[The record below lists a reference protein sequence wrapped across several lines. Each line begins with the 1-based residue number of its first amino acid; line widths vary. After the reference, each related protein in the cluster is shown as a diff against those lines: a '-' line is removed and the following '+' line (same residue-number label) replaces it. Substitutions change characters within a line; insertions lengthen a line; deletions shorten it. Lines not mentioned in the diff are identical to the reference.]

1 MDPRWCRA
9 VRMPCPSHLLCLLL
23 IRHRFMTLRGSALI
37 IGVASLLWGGLGM
50 GPEAQAQD
58 RGAPRFGPA
67 APGDTVVA
75 EASDAGRIWSLVAP
89 PVDRLARRYGMEG
102 DSAWSAHLRRSVLRL
117 PGCTGALVSADGLA
131 LTTARC
137 VRRHLDSQG
146 DTAIVAERP
155 ADERAVP
162 ALHADRLVQTNDVT
176 TAVRTARQDTAEAAA
191 VSAVQG
197 RLQEEAETGRHV
209 EVSADGEGAY
219 TAYTYRRYQDVRVA
233 LLPDRRIS
241 AFGGPD
247 AALTYPRPAFDVALL
262 RIYTPEGRPLAPD
275 RFFEPSTQGAR
286 PGDAVFSA
294 GPPAATR
301 RAESAAQLTVRQDLV
316 LPARRD
322 RLETRA
328 QALRARLDTA
338 GAMPSLRP
346 ALRDAERALK
356 QTRARLEA
364 LRNEYVRARLEQ
376 RDERLRRALRRA
388 PALQRRFGGLLDSL
402 DAIQNTKRTLGAAY
416 RAFGAA
422 EGGPHASS
430 TYRRLLREEGQE
442 APARTASSH
451 ASGAP
456 GGAADSLQSSSG
468 PVEIALLAARLEALQ
483 RHLRPDSAAVDRLL
497 GGQSPAERA
506 ASVVDQLASASG
518 DGTHAFPTAGPVA
531 DVAAVVGTRARS
543 FHEQWRGLTRAERR
557 LTRRLADAR
566 QAVRSVPVLASG
578 TAPRLTDGRVRG
590 YPYNGTTAPPFTTV
604 FGLYERNRA
613 FGGETSWG
621 LPERWQKEGGR
632 MDRSTPLTLVASV
645 DGAVSN
651 NGAPLLNQ
659 SLELVGVA
667 AGPNIQGVAGT
678 YLFLPERMRTVGTD
692 VRGLR
697 EALTAVYGADALV
710 DELFGGRSSDRS
722 P

>member
-1 MDPRWCRA
+1 
-9 VRMPCPSHLLCLLL
+9 
-23 IRHRFMTLRGSALI
+23 MTRRGIALI
-37 IGVASLLWGGLGM
+37 IGVAGLLCGSLGAV

-67 APGDTVVA
+67 APSDTVVA
-75 EASDAGRIWSLVAP
+75 EASDAGRVWSLMSP
-89 PVDRLARRYGMEG
+89 PADRLARRYGMEV
-102 DSAWSAHLRRSVLRL
+102 DSAWATHLRRSVLRL

-137 VRRHLDSQG
+137 VRRHLDPEG
-146 DTAIVAERP
+146 DTAVVAERP
-155 ADERAVP
+155 ADERAVS
-162 ALHADRLVQTNDVT
+162 ALHADRLVRTSDVT
-176 TAVRTARQDTAEAAA
+176 AAVRAARQDTVAAAA

-197 RLQEEAETGRHV
+197 RLQEEAEAGRHV
-209 EVSADGEGAY
+209 EVSADGDGAY

-241 AFGGPD
+241 AFGGTD
-247 AALTYPRPAFDVALL
+247 AALTYPRLAFDVALL
-262 RIYTPEGRPLAPD
+262 RIYTSEGQPLAPD
-275 RFFEPSTQGAR
+275 HFFEPSTQGAR

-301 RAESAAQLTVRQDLV
+301 RAESAAQLATRRDLV
-316 LPARRD
+316 LPERRD
-322 RLETRA
+322 RLGTRA

-376 RDERLRRALRRA
+376 RDERLRRALRRD

-402 DAIQNTKRTLGAAY
+402 DAIQNAKRTLGAAY
-416 RAFGAA
+416 RAFGDV
-422 EGGPHASS
+422 EGGPYGSS
-430 TYRRLLREEGQE
+430 TYRRLLRARAQ
-442 APARTASSH
+442 APPARTASSH
-451 ASGAP
+451 ASMA
-456 GGAADSLQSSSG
+456 AADSLQSSSG

-483 RHLRPDSAAVDRLL
+483 QHLRPDSAAVDRLL
-497 GGQSPAERA
+497 GGESPAERA

-518 DGTHAFPTAGPVA
+518 DGTHAFPTAGPAA

-543 FHEQWRGLTRAERR
+543 FHEQWRGLTRTERR

-710 DELFGGRSSDRS
+710 DELFGGRSSGRS

>member
-1 MDPRWCRA
+1 
-9 VRMPCPSHLLCLLL
+9 
-23 IRHRFMTLRGSALI
+23 MTRRGIALI
-37 IGVASLLWGGLGM
+37 IGVAGLLCGSLGAV

-67 APGDTVVA
+67 APSDTVVA
-75 EASDAGRIWSLVAP
+75 EASDAGRVWSLMSP
-89 PVDRLARRYGMEG
+89 PADRLARRYGMEV
-102 DSAWSAHLRRSVLRL
+102 DSAWATHLRRSVLRL

-137 VRRHLDSQG
+137 VRRHLDSEG
-146 DTAIVAERP
+146 DTAVVAERP
-155 ADERAVP
+155 ADERAVS
-162 ALHADRLVQTNDVT
+162 ALHADRLVRTSDVT
-176 TAVRTARQDTAEAAA
+176 AAVRAARQDTVAAAA

-197 RLQEEAETGRHV
+197 RLQEEAEAGRHV
-209 EVSADGEGAY
+209 EVSADGDGAY

-241 AFGGPD
+241 AFGGTD
-247 AALTYPRPAFDVALL
+247 AALTYPRLAFDVALL
-262 RIYTPEGRPLAPD
+262 RIYTSEGQPLAPD
-275 RFFEPSTQGAR
+275 HFFEPSTQGAR

-301 RAESAAQLTVRQDLV
+301 RAESAAQLATRRDLV
-316 LPARRD
+316 LPERRD

-376 RDERLRRALRRA
+376 RDERLRRALRRD

-402 DAIQNTKRTLGAAY
+402 DAIQNAKRTLGAAY
-416 RAFGAA
+416 RAFGDV
-422 EGGPHASS
+422 EGGPYGSS
-430 TYRRLLREEGQE
+430 TYRRLLRARAQ
-442 APARTASSH
+442 APPARTASSH
-451 ASGAP
+451 ASMA
-456 GGAADSLQSSSG
+456 AADSLQSSSG

-483 RHLRPDSAAVDRLL
+483 QHLRPDSAAVDRLL
-497 GGQSPAERA
+497 GGESPAERA

-518 DGTHAFPTAGPVA
+518 DGTHAFPTAGPAA

-543 FHEQWRGLTRAERR
+543 FHEQWRGLTRTERR

-710 DELFGGRSSDRS
+710 DELFGGRSSGRS

>member
-9 VRMPCPSHLLCLLL
+9 VRMPCPIHLPCLLL
-23 IRHRFMTLRGSALI
+23 IPHRFMTLRGSVLI

-50 GPEAQAQD
+50 GPQAQAQD

-89 PVDRLARRYGMEG
+89 PADRLVRRYGMEV
-102 DSAWSAHLRRSVLRL
+102 DSAWAAHLRRSVLRL

-137 VRRHLDSQG
+137 VRRHLNSQG
-146 DTAIVAERP
+146 DTAIVAARP

-162 ALHADRLVQTNDVT
+162 ALHADRLVRTSDVT
-176 TAVRTARQDTAEAAA
+176 AAVRTARQDTAKAAA
-191 VSAVQG
+191 ISAVQG
-197 RLQEEAETGRHV
+197 RLQTEAESGRHV
-209 EVSADGEGAY
+209 EVAADGEGAY
-219 TAYTYRRYQDVRVA
+219 TAYTYRRHEDVRVA

-241 AFGGPD
+241 AFGGTD
-247 AALTYPRPAFDVALL
+247 AALTYPRSAFDVALL
-262 RIYTPEGRPLAPD
+262 RIYTSEGQPLAPNH
-275 RFFEPSTQGAR
+275 FFDPSGQGAR

-294 GPPAATR
+294 GLPTAPH
-301 RAESAAQLTVRQDLV
+301 RAESAAQLATRRDLV

-328 QALRARLDTA
+328 QALRARLDTTEA
-338 GAMPSLRP
+338 SPPQRS
-346 ALRDAERALK
+346 ALRDAKRALK

-364 LRNEYVRARLEQ
+364 LRNEYVRARLAQ
-376 RDERLRRALRRA
+376 RDERLRRALRRD
-388 PALQRRFGGLLDSL
+388 PALQRRFGGVLDSL
-402 DAIQNTKRTLGAAY
+402 AAIQNTKRTLGAGY

-422 EGGPHASS
+422 EGGPHGSS
-430 TYRRLLREEGQE
+430 TYRRLLREERQE
-442 APARTASSH
+442 SPTRTASSH
-451 ASGAP
+451 ASMT
-456 GGAADSLQSSSG
+456 AAASLQSSSG
-468 PVEIALLAARLEALQ
+468 PVETALLAARLEALR
-483 RHLRPDSAAVDRLL
+483 RHLRPDTAAVGRLL

-506 ASVVDQLASASG
+506 ASVVEQLASASG
-518 DGTHAFPTAGPVA
+518 DGTDAFPTDGPAA
-531 DVAAVVGTRARS
+531 DVAAVVGARARS

-566 QAVRSVPVLASG
+566 RAARSAPVLTDG

-613 FGGETSWG
+613 FGGETPWA
-621 LPERWQKEGGR
+621 LPERWHKAGER

-667 AGPNIQGVAGT
+667 AGPNIQGVAGA

-710 DELFGGRSSDRS
+710 DELFGGRSPDRS

>member
-1 MDPRWCRA
+1 
-9 VRMPCPSHLLCLLL
+9 
-23 IRHRFMTLRGSALI
+23 MTLRGTAFI
-37 IGVASLLWGGLGM
+37 IGVAGLLWGSLGV

-75 EASDAGRIWSLVAP
+75 EASDAGRAWSLVSP
-89 PVDRLARRYGMEG
+89 PSDRLARRYGMEA
-102 DSAWSAHLRRSVLRL
+102 DSTWAIHLRRSVLRL

-131 LTTARC
+131 LTTAHC
-137 VRRHLDSQG
+137 VRRHLDPQG
-146 DTAIVAERP
+146 DTAAVAARP

-162 ALHADRLVQTNDVT
+162 ALHADRLVRTSDVT
-176 TAVRTARQDTAEAAA
+176 TAVRAARQDTAEAAA

-197 RLQEEAETGRHV
+197 RLQEETEAGRHV
-209 EVSADGEGAY
+209 EVAMDGEGAY
-219 TAYTYRRYQDVRVA
+219 TAYTYRRYEDVRVA
-233 LLPDRRIS
+233 FLPGRRIS
-241 AFGGPD
+241 AFGGSN

-262 RIYTPEGRPLAPD
+262 RVYTPEGRPLGPD
-275 RFFEPSTQGAR
+275 HFFEPSTQGAR

-294 GPPAATR
+294 GLPAATR
-301 RAESAAQLTVRQDLV
+301 RVESAAQLAVRRDLM
-316 LPARRD
+316 LPERRD
-322 RLETRA
+322 RLKTRV
-328 QALRARLDTA
+328 QALRAYLDTIEA
-338 GAMPSLRP
+338 TPPQRS

-356 QTRARLEA
+356 EARVRLKA
-364 LRNEYVRARLEQ
+364 LQNEYVRARLEQ
-376 RDERLRRALRRA
+376 RDERLRRALRRD

-402 DAIQNTKRTLGAAY
+402 AAIQNSKRTLEAAY

-422 EGGPHASS
+422 EGGPHGSS
-430 TYRRLLREEGQE
+430 TYRRLLQEEGQGL
-442 APARTASSH
+442 PTRTASSH
-451 ASGAP
+451 ASVAP
-456 GGAADSLQSSSG
+456 GAAADSLQFASA
-468 PVEIALLAARLEALQ
+468 EIALLAARLEALR
-483 RHLRPDSAAVDRLL
+483 RHLRPDTAAVDRLL

-506 ASVVDQLASASG
+506 TSVVDQLASASG
-518 DGTHAFPTAGPVA
+518 DGTRASPTDGPAA
-531 DVAAVVGTRARS
+531 DVAAVVRARARS
-543 FHEQWRGLTRAERR
+543 FHEQWRGLTRTERR

-566 QAVRSVPVLASG
+566 RAVRSAPVLRDG
-578 TAPRLTDGRVRG
+578 IAPRLTDGRVRG

-604 FGLYERNRA
+604 FGLYEQNRA
-613 FGGETSWG
+613 FGGETPWG
-621 LPERWQKEGGR
+621 LPERWQEPGGR

-667 AGPNIQGVAGT
+667 AGANIQAVVGT

-697 EALTAVYGADALV
+697 EALTAVYEADALV

>member
-1 MDPRWCRA
+1 
-9 VRMPCPSHLLCLLL
+9 
-23 IRHRFMTLRGSALI
+23 MTRRGIALI
-37 IGVASLLWGGLGM
+37 IGVAGLLCGSLGAV

-67 APGDTVVA
+67 APSDTVVA
-75 EASDAGRIWSLVAP
+75 EASDAGRVWSLMSP
-89 PVDRLARRYGMEG
+89 PADRLARRYGMEV
-102 DSAWSAHLRRSVLRL
+102 DSAWATHLRRSVLRL

-137 VRRHLDSQG
+137 VRRHLDSEG
-146 DTAIVAERP
+146 DTAVVAERP
-155 ADERAVP
+155 ADERAVS
-162 ALHADRLVQTNDVT
+162 ALHADRLVRTSDVT
-176 TAVRTARQDTAEAAA
+176 AAVRAARQDTVAAAA

-197 RLQEEAETGRHV
+197 RLQEEAEAGRHV
-209 EVSADGEGAY
+209 EVSADGDGAY

-241 AFGGPD
+241 AFGGTD
-247 AALTYPRPAFDVALL
+247 AALTYPRLAFDVALL
-262 RIYTPEGRPLAPD
+262 RIYTSEGQPLAPD
-275 RFFEPSTQGAR
+275 HFFEPSTQGAR

-301 RAESAAQLTVRQDLV
+301 RAESAAQLATRRDLV
-316 LPARRD
+316 LPERRD
-322 RLETRA
+322 RLGTRA

-376 RDERLRRALRRA
+376 RDERLRRALRRD

-402 DAIQNTKRTLGAAY
+402 DAIQNAKRTLGAAY
-416 RAFGAA
+416 RAFGDV
-422 EGGPHASS
+422 EGGPYGSS
-430 TYRRLLREEGQE
+430 TYRRLLRAGGHS
-442 APARTASSH
+442 PPGRTASSH
-451 ASGAP
+451 ASMA
-456 GGAADSLQSSSG
+456 AADSLQSSSG

-483 RHLRPDSAAVDRLL
+483 QHLRPDSAAVDRLL
-497 GGQSPAERA
+497 GGESPAERA
-506 ASVVDQLASASG
+506 ASVVDQLASASR
-518 DGTHAFPTAGPVA
+518 DGTHAFPTAGPAA

-613 FGGETSWG
+613 FGGETPWG

>member
-1 MDPRWCRA
+1 
-9 VRMPCPSHLLCLLL
+9 
-23 IRHRFMTLRGSALI
+23 MTRRGIALI
-37 IGVASLLWGGLGM
+37 IGVAGLLCGSLGAV

-67 APGDTVVA
+67 APSDTVVA
-75 EASDAGRIWSLVAP
+75 EASDAGRVWSLMSP
-89 PVDRLARRYGMEG
+89 PADRLARRYGMEV
-102 DSAWSAHLRRSVLRL
+102 DSAWATHLRRSVLRL

-137 VRRHLDSQG
+137 VRRHLDSEG
-146 DTAIVAERP
+146 DTAVVAERP
-155 ADERAVP
+155 ADERAVS
-162 ALHADRLVQTNDVT
+162 ALHADRLVRTSDVT
-176 TAVRTARQDTAEAAA
+176 AAVRAARQDTVAAAA

-197 RLQEEAETGRHV
+197 RLQEEAEAGRHV
-209 EVSADGEGAY
+209 EVSADGDGAY

-241 AFGGPD
+241 AFGGTD
-247 AALTYPRPAFDVALL
+247 AALTYPRLAFDVALL
-262 RIYTPEGRPLAPD
+262 RIYTSEGQPLAPD
-275 RFFEPSTQGAR
+275 HFFEPSTQGAR

-301 RAESAAQLTVRQDLV
+301 RAESAAQLATRRDLV
-316 LPARRD
+316 LPERRD
-322 RLETRA
+322 RLGTRA

-376 RDERLRRALRRA
+376 RDERLRRALRRD

-402 DAIQNTKRTLGAAY
+402 DAIQNAKRTLGAAY
-416 RAFGAA
+416 RAFGDV
-422 EGGPHASS
+422 EGGPYGSS
-430 TYRRLLREEGQE
+430 TYRRLLRARAQ
-442 APARTASSH
+442 APPARTASSH
-451 ASGAP
+451 ASMA
-456 GGAADSLQSSSG
+456 AADSLQSSSG

-483 RHLRPDSAAVDRLL
+483 QHLRPDSAAVDRLL
-497 GGQSPAERA
+497 GGESPAERA

-518 DGTHAFPTAGPVA
+518 DGTHAFPTAGPAA

-613 FGGETSWG
+613 FGGETPWG

>member
-1 MDPRWCRA
+1 
-9 VRMPCPSHLLCLLL
+9 
-23 IRHRFMTLRGSALI
+23 MTRRGIALI
-37 IGVASLLWGGLGM
+37 IGVAGLLCGSLGAV

-58 RGAPRFGPA
+58 QGAPRFGPA
-67 APGDTVVA
+67 APSDTVVA
-75 EASDAGRIWSLVAP
+75 EASDAGRVWSLMSP
-89 PVDRLARRYGMEG
+89 PADRLARRYGMEV
-102 DSAWSAHLRRSVLRL
+102 DSAWATHLRRSVLRL

-137 VRRHLDSQG
+137 VRRHLDPEG
-146 DTAIVAERP
+146 DTAVVAERP
-155 ADERAVP
+155 ADERAVS
-162 ALHADRLVQTNDVT
+162 ALHADRLVRTSDVT
-176 TAVRTARQDTAEAAA
+176 AAVRAARQDTVAAAA
-191 VSAVQG
+191 VSTVQG
-197 RLQEEAETGRHV
+197 RLQEEAEAGRHV
-209 EVSADGEGAY
+209 EVSADGDGAY

-241 AFGGPD
+241 AFGGTD
-247 AALTYPRPAFDVALL
+247 AALTYPRSAFDVALL
-262 RIYTPEGRPLAPD
+262 RVYTPEGQPLAPD
-275 RFFEPSTQGAR
+275 HFFEPSTQGAR

-301 RAESAAQLTVRQDLV
+301 RAESAAQLATRRDLV
-316 LPARRD
+316 LPERRD
-322 RLETRA
+322 RLGTRA

-376 RDERLRRALRRA
+376 RDERLRRALRRD

-402 DAIQNTKRTLGAAY
+402 DAIQNAKRTLGAAY
-416 RAFGAA
+416 RAFGDV
-422 EGGPHASS
+422 EGGPYGSS
-430 TYRRLLREEGQE
+430 TYRRLLRARAQ
-442 APARTASSH
+442 APPARTASSH
-451 ASGAP
+451 ASMA
-456 GGAADSLQSSSG
+456 AADSLQSSSG
-468 PVEIALLAARLEALQ
+468 PVEIARLAARLEALQ
-483 RHLRPDSAAVDRLL
+483 QHLRPDSAAVGRLL

-506 ASVVDQLASASG
+506 ASVVEQLASASG
-518 DGTHAFPTAGPVA
+518 DGTHAFPTAGPAA

-613 FGGETSWG
+613 FGGETPWG

-710 DELFGGRSSDRS
+710 DELFGGRSSGRS

>member
-1 MDPRWCRA
+1 
-9 VRMPCPSHLLCLLL
+9 
-23 IRHRFMTLRGSALI
+23 MTRRGIALI
-37 IGVASLLWGGLGM
+37 IGVAGLLCGSLGAV

-67 APGDTVVA
+67 APSDTVVA
-75 EASDAGRIWSLVAP
+75 EASDAGRVWSLMSP
-89 PVDRLARRYGMEG
+89 PADRLARRYGMEV
-102 DSAWSAHLRRSVLRL
+102 DSAWATHLRRSVLRL

-137 VRRHLDSQG
+137 VRRHLDPEG
-146 DTAIVAERP
+146 DTAVVAERP
-155 ADERAVP
+155 ADERAVS
-162 ALHADRLVQTNDVT
+162 ALHADRLVRTSDVT
-176 TAVRTARQDTAEAAA
+176 AAVRAARQDTVAAAA

-197 RLQEEAETGRHV
+197 RLQEEAEAGRHV
-209 EVSADGEGAY
+209 EVSADGDGAY

-241 AFGGPD
+241 AFGGTD
-247 AALTYPRPAFDVALL
+247 AALTYPRLAFDVALL
-262 RIYTPEGRPLAPD
+262 RIYTSEGQPLAPD
-275 RFFEPSTQGAR
+275 HFFEPSTQGAR

-301 RAESAAQLTVRQDLV
+301 RAESAAQLATRRDLV
-316 LPARRD
+316 LPERRD
-322 RLETRA
+322 RLETRT
-328 QALRARLDTA
+328 QALRAHLGTA
-338 GAMPSLRP
+338 EAMPSLRP

-376 RDERLRRALRRA
+376 RDERLRRALRRD

-402 DAIQNTKRTLGAAY
+402 DAIQNAKRTLGAAY
-416 RAFGAA
+416 RAFGDV
-422 EGGPHASS
+422 EGGPYGSS
-430 TYRRLLREEGQE
+430 TYRRLLRARAQ
-442 APARTASSH
+442 APPARTASSH
-451 ASGAP
+451 ASMA
-456 GGAADSLQSSSG
+456 AADSLQSSSG

-483 RHLRPDSAAVDRLL
+483 QHLRPDSAAVDRLL
-497 GGQSPAERA
+497 GGESPAERA
-506 ASVVDQLASASG
+506 ASVVDQLASASR
-518 DGTHAFPTAGPVA
+518 DGTHAFPTAGPAA

-710 DELFGGRSSDRS
+710 DELFGGRSSGRS

>member
-1 MDPRWCRA
+1 
-9 VRMPCPSHLLCLLL
+9 
-23 IRHRFMTLRGSALI
+23 MTRRGITLI
-37 IGVASLLWGGLGM
+37 IGVAGLLCGSLGAV

-67 APGDTVVA
+67 APSDTVVA
-75 EASDAGRIWSLVAP
+75 EASDAGRVWSLMSP
-89 PVDRLARRYGMEG
+89 PADRLARRYGMEV
-102 DSAWSAHLRRSVLRL
+102 DSAWATHLRRSVLRL

-137 VRRHLDSQG
+137 VRRHLDPEG
-146 DTAIVAERP
+146 DTAVVAERP
-155 ADERAVP
+155 ADERAVS
-162 ALHADRLVQTNDVT
+162 ALHADRLVRTSDVT
-176 TAVRTARQDTAEAAA
+176 AAVRAARQDTVAAAA
-191 VSAVQG
+191 VSTVQG
-197 RLQEEAETGRHV
+197 RLQEEAEAGRHV
-209 EVSADGEGAY
+209 EVSADGDGAY

-241 AFGGPD
+241 AFGGTD
-247 AALTYPRPAFDVALL
+247 AALTYPRSAFDVALL
-262 RIYTPEGRPLAPD
+262 RVYTPEGQPLAPD
-275 RFFEPSTQGAR
+275 HFFEPSTQGAR

-301 RAESAAQLTVRQDLV
+301 RAESAAQLATRRDLV
-316 LPARRD
+316 LPERRD
-322 RLETRA
+322 RLGTRA

-364 LRNEYVRARLEQ
+364 LRNEHVRARLEQ
-376 RDERLRRALRRA
+376 RDERLRRALRRD

-402 DAIQNTKRTLGAAY
+402 DAIQNAKRTLGAAY
-416 RAFGAA
+416 RAFGDV
-422 EGGPHASS
+422 EGGPYGSS
-430 TYRRLLREEGQE
+430 TYRRLLRARAQ
-442 APARTASSH
+442 APPARTASSH
-451 ASGAP
+451 ASMA
-456 GGAADSLQSSSG
+456 AADSLQSSSG
-468 PVEIALLAARLEALQ
+468 PVEIARLAARLEALQ
-483 RHLRPDSAAVDRLL
+483 QHLRPDSAAVGRLL

-506 ASVVDQLASASG
+506 ASVVEQLASASG
-518 DGTHAFPTAGPVA
+518 DGTHAFPTAGPAA

-613 FGGETSWG
+613 FGGETPWG